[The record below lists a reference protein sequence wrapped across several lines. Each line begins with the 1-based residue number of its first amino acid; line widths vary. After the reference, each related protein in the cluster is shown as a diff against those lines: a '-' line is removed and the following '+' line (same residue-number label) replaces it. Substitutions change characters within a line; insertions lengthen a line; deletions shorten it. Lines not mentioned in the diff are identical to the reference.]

1 MTPVDRIASIFRRIT
16 AVPAVAGL
24 AVVAMVALALPA
36 TAQSTDGDRAVAP
49 APDGAPELV
58 RGGKKQTR
66 TGRRIR
72 VYVFGDSLG
81 DGMAY
86 GLRIAFKG
94 DKAVKVVRRSRGS
107 TGFVRQDFYN
117 WNAALKDIL
126 DKEEMDIAVVMIGAN
141 DRQRMRKS
149 DGRHK
154 FGTPEFIEIYTKR
167 VDEFMK
173 SFTGRGIAVYW
184 IGMPIMR
191 GPKHSAAMQVLNKI
205 YEERAKANNITYVP
219 TWEEFLGEN
228 GKYKKRG
235 PDITGRIR
243 NIRAGDG
250 VHFTRRGYRKMAA
263 LIERPIRDF
272 LVAGPVVKGER
283 MIAAP
288 NLNADGVAEEG
299 QETSTAAVDPF
310 ANAYTE
316 AQDIASGRSASG
328 GDASANAAAQSGVG
342 QIRFPEQSAAHTV
355 LTLGGRVAPK
365 PGRGDDFSWQQ

>member
-1 MTPVDRIASIFRRIT
+1 MITVDPFASIFPRFT
-16 AVPAVAGL
+16 AIPAVAGL
-24 AVVAMVALALPA
+24 VVLAALAFALPVA
-36 TAQSTDGDRAVAP
+36 AQSTDGDRAVAP

-58 RGGKKQTR
+58 KGGKKQKR
-66 TGRRIR
+66 TGRRIQ

-86 GLRIAFKG
+86 GLRIAFQG
-94 DKAVKVVRRSRGS
+94 DKAVKVVRRSRAS

-126 DKEEMDIAVVMIGAN
+126 EKEEMDIAVVMIGAN
-141 DRQRMRKS
+141 DRQRMRRS

-154 FGTPEFIEIYTKR
+154 FGTPEFVDIYTKR

-173 SFTGRGIAVYW
+173 TFAGRGIAVYW
-184 IGMPIMR
+184 IGMPVMR
-191 GPKHSAAMQVLNKI
+191 GPKHSAAMQALNKI
-205 YEERAKANNITYVP
+205 YEERAKANNITFVP

-243 NIRAGDG
+243 SIRAGDG
-250 VHFTRRGYRKMAA
+250 VHFTRRGYRKLAA

-272 LVAGPVVKGER
+272 LVSGPVVKGER

-288 NLNADGVAEEG
+288 NLNADGVAEDGEAT
-299 QETSTAAVDPF
+299 EAAADPF

-316 AQDIASGRSASG
+316 AQDMATGRSAG
-328 GDASANAAAQSGVG
+328 NADTATESADGRTQ
-342 QIRFPEQSAAHTV
+342 FPEQSAAHTV
-355 LTLGGRVAPK
+355 LTMGGRVAPK

>member
-1 MTPVDRIASIFRRIT
+1 MTPASSIASMVRKIT
-16 AVPAVAGL
+16 TLPAYAAL
-24 AVVAMVALALPA
+24 AVLAALVFALPA
-36 TAQSTDGDRAVAP
+36 TAQSTDSDLAVAP

-58 RGGKKQTR
+58 KGGKKQKR
-66 TGRRIR
+66 TGRRIQ

-126 DKEEMDIAVVMIGAN
+126 EKDEIDIAVVMIGAN

-154 FGTPEFIEIYTKR
+154 FGTPEFLEIYTKR

-173 SFTGRGIAVYW
+173 TFAGRGIAVYW
-184 IGMPIMR
+184 IGMPVMR

-205 YEERAKANNITYVP
+205 FEERAKANNITFVP

-228 GKYKKRG
+228 GKYKKAG

-250 VHFTRRGYRKMAA
+250 VHFTRRGYRKLAA

-288 NLNADGVAEEG
+288 NLNADGVAEDG
-299 QETSTAAVDPF
+299 QSTEAAADPF

-316 AQDIASGRSASG
+316 AQDMATGRSEG
-328 GDASANAAAQSGVG
+328 NGDTAAGTTDGRNA
-342 QIRFPEQSAAHTV
+342 FPEQSAAHTV
-355 LTLGGRVAPK
+355 LTMGGRVAPK